1 MSRVGKR
8 PIEIPSGVDVTLD
21 GDRVSVKGPKGQLSE
36 RLPAEISVSVR
47 DGQINFERPDGRK
60 STRALH
66 GLVRALV
73 ANMVKGVT
81 EEFVKELEIQGVGYR
96 AEAPGKKLVL
106 SVGYS
111 HPVEMVVPQGLQVSV
126 DGNVNVKISG
136 ANRQQ
141 VGQFAANVRSVRPP
155 EPYKGKG
162 IRYRNEH
169 VRRKVGKAGTAGT
182 AGTAGG

>member
-1 MSRVGKR
+1 MSRIGKR
-8 PIEIPSGVDVTLD
+8 PIEIPSGVDVTV
-21 GDRVSVKGPKGQLSE
+21 GEGKVSVKGPKGQLSE
-36 RLPAEISVSVR
+36 SVPAGIAISVA
-47 DGQINFERPDGRK
+47 DGQVKFERPDERK
-60 STRALH
+60 PTRALH

-73 ANMVKGVT
+73 ANMVRGVT
-81 EEFVKELEIQGVGYR
+81 AEFVKELEIQGIGYR

-111 HPVEMVVPQGLQVSV
+111 HPVEMPVPQGLQVSV
-126 DGNVNVKISG
+126 DNNVIVKISG

-162 IRYRNEH
+162 IRYRDEH
-169 VRRKVGKAGTAGT
+169 VRRKVGKAGA
-182 AGTAGG
+182 AGG